1 DRFRQRPPEPRKRVA
16 FVLFQHPA
24 PRQPER
30 LTAAVTYL
38 AGKQGFKVNTSAATV
53 VEYQAFIAYL

>member
-1 DRFRQRPPEPRKRVA
+1 MA

-30 LTAAVTYL
+30 LAAAVAYL
-38 AGKQGFKVNTSAATV
+38 AGKQGFKVNAPAAAV